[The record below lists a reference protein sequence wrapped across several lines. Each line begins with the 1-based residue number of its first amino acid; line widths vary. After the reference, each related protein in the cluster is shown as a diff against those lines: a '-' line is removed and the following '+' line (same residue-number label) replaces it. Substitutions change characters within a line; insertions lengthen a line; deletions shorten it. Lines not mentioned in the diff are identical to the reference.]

1 MIIIRRTLFEKLNHV
16 LSDSIESGT
25 ELCRLKGNPYVELV
39 HWLNQLLQQE
49 QTDLHFILRHYEID
63 RAKLDHDL
71 MQQMSRLPRGA
82 DSVADFSYLIELAI
96 ERAWI
101 VASLGEQPLEKVRS
115 GHLLVA
121 LLSHPEL
128 RRALGSIST
137 VMNQLSAEEVSHL
150 LPALTRDSVEQSA
163 ITSLRSDNVAS
174 LSAKSGAADSALACY
189 TTDLTALAKEGRIDP
204 VLGRDGEITTIID
217 ILLRRRQ
224 NNPLLTGDAGVG
236 KTAVAEGLA
245 LAIVNGEVPPAL
257 AEVRLLALD
266 IVALTAGA
274 SVKGEFEARLK
285 SVLEAAA
292 QASPPVIFFI
302 DEFHTLVGAGGA
314 AGIGDAANLMK
325 PMLARGQI
333 RTLGATTWSE
343 FKRHIEKDPALTR
356 RFQVVQIEEPS
367 ESLSVLMLR
376 GLLPVLEKHHQ
387 VLILDEALQ
396 AAVRLS
402 HRYIPAR
409 QLPDK
414 AISLLDTACARVAI
428 AQFTPPADLQKL
440 RFLAKSACDELA
452 LFEKTSRFG
461 HGEAHRKTEI
471 EAKIASYTR
480 DSEALEQRWQEECRR
495 LEEIYRLREQLLTL
509 PENDAQLP
517 LLRQQLTVLQG
528 TLTPD
533 NGQPPL
539 VRAEVGAETI
549 AAIIAQWTGIPVG
562 RVMKDELQAVAE
574 LPEQLSTRVVGQ
586 SRALAR
592 ISECVSTARAGL
604 ADPGKPIG
612 VFLLTG
618 PSGTGK
624 TETALAL
631 AEQLYGGEHNLIT
644 INMSEYQEAHTISTL
659 KGSPPG
665 YVGYGEGGV
674 LTEAVRRKPYSVVL
688 LDEIE
693 KAHTDVH
700 ELFYQIFDKGTMED
714 GEGRRIDFRNTLILL
729 TSNIGSA
736 LLSEID
742 SSQSELPSEEHL
754 FESLHPLLLK
764 TFPAAFLGRV
774 TIIPYMPLNRVVL
787 EEIAGIHLDK
797 IVVRMQEQHGIAL
810 KYEKSVVS
818 FIVDSCQAAASG
830 AREIIHVI
838 ERKILPELAGYLL
851 SGVEHSQGEMLTLI
865 LRHSLSAG
873 INILTQYDDY
883 KEGESKE
890 TLCVEL

>member
-1 MIIIRRTLFEKLNHV
+1 MIIIRRNLFDKLNHV
-16 LSDSIESGT
+16 LSESIESGT

-49 QTDLHFILRHYEID
+49 QTDLQFILRHHSID
-63 RAKLDHDL
+63 RARLDHDL
-71 MQQMSRLPRGA
+71 MQQISRLPRGA

-101 VASLGEQPLEKVRS
+101 VASLGEQSGEKVRS

-121 LLSHPEL
+121 LLAHSEL
-128 RRALGSIST
+128 RRALISIST
-137 VMNQLSAEEVSHL
+137 VFNQLSAEEVSRL

-163 ITSLRSDNVAS
+163 MMTFSADNAAS
-174 LSAKSGAADSALACY
+174 LSVKSGASESALASY
-189 TTDLTALAKEGRIDP
+189 TTDLTALAREGKIDP
-204 VLGRDGEITTIID
+204 VLGRDSEITTIID

-245 LAIVNGEVPPAL
+245 LAIVNGEVPPTL
-257 AEVRLLALD
+257 SEVRLLSLD

-333 RTLGATTWSE
+333 RTIGATTWSE

-387 VLILDEALQ
+387 VFILDEALH

-428 AQFTPPADLQKL
+428 AQFTPPAELQRL
-440 RFLAKSACDELA
+440 RFLAKSAASELA
-452 LFEKTSRFG
+452 LFEKSLRFG
-461 HGEAHRKTEI
+461 HGDPQGKKAI
-471 EAKIASYTR
+471 EADISAHTR
-480 DSEALEQRWQEECRR
+480 DADILGERWQRECQQ
-495 LEEIYRLREQLLTL
+495 LEEIYRLREQLLAL
-509 PENDAQLP
+509 PENDEQVPFLREKLTALQAALSPETGQL
-517 LLRQQLTVLQG
+517 
-528 TLTPD
+528 
-533 NGQPPL
+533 PL

-549 AAIIAQWTGIPVG
+549 ASIISQWTGIPVG

-574 LPEQLSTRVVGQ
+574 LPEQLAARVVGQ

-700 ELFYQIFDKGTMED
+700 ELFYQIFDKGSMED

-729 TSNIGSA
+729 TSNLGSA
-736 LLSEID
+736 LLSDID
-742 SSQSELPSEEHL
+742 SSQSELPSEESL

-774 TIIPYMPLNRVVL
+774 TIIPYMPLNRAVL
-787 EEIAGIHLDK
+787 EVIAGIHLDK
-797 IVVRMQEQHGIAL
+797 IIVRMQEQHGIAL
-810 KYEKSVVS
+810 KYEKSVVNC
-818 FIVDSCQAAASG
+818 IVDCCQAAASG

-851 SGVEHSQGEMLTLI
+851 SGCEHSQGDKHTLI
-865 LRHSLSAG
+865 LSHSLSAG

-883 KEGESKE
+883 KEGETEE

>member
-16 LSDSIESGT
+16 LSESIESGT

-49 QTDLHFILRHYEID
+49 QCDLQFILRHYNVD

-71 MQQMSRLPRGA
+71 MQQISRLPRGA
-82 DSVADFSYLIELAI
+82 ESVADFSYLIELAI

-101 VASLGEQPLEKVRS
+101 VASLGELSGEKIRS

-121 LLSHPEL
+121 LLSHAEL
-128 RRALGSIST
+128 RRALVSVSS
-137 VMNQLSAEEVSHL
+137 VFNQLSAHEISQL
-150 LPALTRDSVEQSA
+150 LPVLTRGSVEESA
-163 ITSLRSDNVAS
+163 IISLASEGADPLSGKSPASANV
-174 LSAKSGAADSALACY
+174 LATY
-189 TTDLTALAKEGRIDP
+189 TTDLTALAREGKIDP
-204 VLGRDGEITTIID
+204 VLGRDSEITTIID

-245 LAIVNGEVPPAL
+245 LAIVAGEVPPSL
-257 AEVRLLALD
+257 ADVRLLALD

-292 QASPPVIFFI
+292 QSSPPVIFFI

-356 RFQVVQIEEPS
+356 RFQVVQIAEPS
-367 ESLSVLMLR
+367 ESLSALMLR

-387 VLILDEALQ
+387 VFILDEALQ

-428 AQFTPPADLQKL
+428 AQFTPPAELQQL
-440 RFLAKSACDELA
+440 RFYTKSAISELA
-452 LFEKTSRFG
+452 LFEKSLRFG
-461 HGEAHRKTEI
+461 QEDAQRKNKI
-471 EAKIASYTR
+471 EAEIARYTR
-480 DSEALEQRWQEECRR
+480 EAEQLEHRWQDECRQ
-495 LEEIYRLREQLLTL
+495 LEEIFRLREQLLSQ
-509 PENDAQLP
+509 EQDDAETEKLQQKLTQLQNNLCHNPDYLP
-517 LLRQQLTVLQG
+517 LVQ
-528 TLTPD
+528 
-533 NGQPPL
+533 
-539 VRAEVGAETI
+539 AEVGAETI
-549 AAIIAQWTGIPVG
+549 ASVVAQWTGIPVG
-562 RVMKDELQAVAE
+562 RVMKDDLQAVLE
-574 LPEQLSTRVVGQ
+574 LPEQLSRRVVGQ

-592 ISECVSTARAGL
+592 ISECISTARAGL

-612 VFLLTG
+612 VFFLTG

-624 TETALAL
+624 TETALTL

-644 INMSEYQEAHTISTL
+644 INMSEYQEPHTISTL

-693 KAHTDVH
+693 KAHPDVH

-729 TSNIGSA
+729 TSNIGTG

-742 SSQSELPSEEHL
+742 SAQDELPSEEAL
-754 FESLHPLLLK
+754 LAKLHPLLLK
-764 TFPAAFLGRV
+764 SFPAAFLGRV
-774 TIIPYMPLNRVVL
+774 NIIPYMPLNRKVL
-787 EEIAGIHLDK
+787 ESIASIHLNK
-797 IVVRMQEQHGIAL
+797 VVCRLQEQHGL
-810 KYEKSVVS
+810 SLNYDES
-818 FIVDSCQAAASG
+818 IVTYIIDCCQVAASG

-838 ERKILPELAGYLL
+838 ERKILPELAKYLL
-851 SGVEHSQGEMLTLI
+851 SNNPSIGGEKITLI
-865 LRHSLSAG
+865 LSYSVTDG
-873 INILTQYDDY
+873 IHVLINED
-883 KEGESKE
+883 ESKE
-890 TLCVEL
+890 VEAI

>member
-16 LSDSIESGT
+16 LSESIESGT

-49 QTDLHFILRHYEID
+49 QCDLQFILRHYNVD
-63 RAKLDHDL
+63 RAQLDHDL
-71 MQQMSRLPRGA
+71 MQQVSRLPRGA
-82 DSVADFSYLIELAI
+82 ESVADFSYLIELAI

-101 VASLGEQPLEKVRS
+101 VASLGELPGTKIRS

-121 LLSHPEL
+121 LLSHAEL
-128 RRALGSIST
+128 RRALVSASS
-137 VMNQLSAEEVSHL
+137 VFNQLSADEISQL
-150 LPALTRDSVEQSA
+150 LPVLTRDSVEESA
-163 ITSLRSDNVAS
+163 IMSLASEGADPLSGKSPASANV
-174 LSAKSGAADSALACY
+174 LATY
-189 TTDLTALAKEGRIDP
+189 TTDLTALAREGKIDP
-204 VLGRDGEITTIID
+204 VLGRDSEITTIID

-245 LAIVNGEVPPAL
+245 LAIVAGEVPPSL
-257 AEVRLLALD
+257 ADVRLLALD

-292 QASPPVIFFI
+292 QSSPPVIFFI

-356 RFQVVQIEEPS
+356 RFQVVQIAEPS
-367 ESLSVLMLR
+367 ESLSALMLR

-387 VLILDEALQ
+387 VFILDEALQ

-428 AQFTPPADLQKL
+428 AQFTPPAELQQL
-440 RFLAKSACDELA
+440 RFYTKSAISELA
-452 LFEKTSRFG
+452 LFEKSLRFG
-461 HGEAHRKTEI
+461 QEDAQRKNKI
-471 EAKIASYTR
+471 EAEIARYTR
-480 DSEALEQRWQEECRR
+480 EAEQLEHRWQDECRQ
-495 LEEIYRLREQLLTL
+495 LEEIFRLREQLLSQ
-509 PENDAQLP
+509 EQDDAETEKLQQKLTQLQNNLCHNPDHLP
-517 LLRQQLTVLQG
+517 LVQ
-528 TLTPD
+528 
-533 NGQPPL
+533 
-539 VRAEVGAETI
+539 AEVGAETI
-549 AAIIAQWTGIPVG
+549 ASVVAQWTGIPVG
-562 RVMKDELQAVAE
+562 RVMKDDLQAVLE
-574 LPEQLSTRVVGQ
+574 LPEQLSRRVVGQ

-592 ISECVSTARAGL
+592 ISECISTARAGL

-612 VFLLTG
+612 VFFLTG

-624 TETALAL
+624 TETALTL

-644 INMSEYQEAHTISTL
+644 INMSEYQEPHTISTL

-693 KAHTDVH
+693 KAHPDVH

-729 TSNIGSA
+729 TSNIGTG

-742 SSQSELPSEEHL
+742 SAQDELPSEEAL
-754 FESLHPLLLK
+754 LAKLHPLLLK
-764 TFPAAFLGRV
+764 SFPAAFLGRV
-774 TIIPYMPLNRVVL
+774 NIIPYMPLNRKVL
-787 EEIAGIHLDK
+787 ESIASIHLNK
-797 IVVRMQEQHGIAL
+797 VVCRLQEQHSL
-810 KYEKSVVS
+810 SLNYDES
-818 FIVDSCQAAASG
+818 IVAYIIDCCQTAASG

-838 ERKILPELAGYLL
+838 ERKILPELAKYLL
-851 SGVEHSQGEMLTLI
+851 SNKPSIGGEKTTLI
-865 LRHSLSAG
+865 LSYSVTDG
-873 INILTQYDDY
+873 IHVLINED
-883 KEGESKE
+883 ESKE
-890 TLCVEL
+890 VEAI